1 MQDERK
7 VLLMIKN
14 SILYTLNKNVMGG
27 QDSCLEYLSQIKER
41 IGGEMCIY
49 FIGKV

>member
-14 SILYTLNKNVMGG
+14 SILYTKNVMGG
-27 QDSCLEYLSQIKER
+27 QDSCLGYLSQIKER